1 MCNYW
6 ISEMYDDHFA
16 ILDLLFVYYQV
27 LNVSL
32 LKCMFFFYSVLKGSL
47 TAGDLLIYL
56 SKQSD
61 DEEKDGEEGDN
72 KGTPKGRKK
81 IRRIIVDEHLRSE
94 TQRALKEEEERRR
107 RLAEREQREDFREVH
122 YTQLTLSMHCRI
134 HALSEMSY

>member
-1 MCNYW
+1 M
-6 ISEMYDDHFA
+6 I
-16 ILDLLFVYYQV
+16 IILLFLFTVCVSGAKWYVFTGKSVVV
-27 LNVSL
+27 LVTFRI
-32 LKCMFFFYSVLKGSL
+32 C
-47 TAGDLLIYL
+47 L
-56 SKQSD
+56 SKQSED
-61 DEEKDGEEGDN
+61 DEKDNEEGDN